1 MLKNIVLLQYV
12 SALRPPKKK
21 TPSRI
26 NVYANSEHFHEMINC
41 KNTTGSLTF
50 PKPFGARESFQ
61 RRSLQDF
68 SSTVART
75 LGEEFEVR
83 RRQAEFS
90 LSSFS
95 KSHRILSSA
104 LSSDSEPESSE
115 FTDTGNDEWK
125 QVGFICAIVHT
136 VVQPF
141 WPPLSIIFNGP
152 VIFPVFQ
159 NADF

>member
-1 MLKNIVLLQYV
+1 MLKNSVLLQYV

-68 SSTVART
+68 SSTMGRA
-75 LGEEFEVR
+75 LEGEFEVR

-95 KSHRILSSA
+95 KSHNILSTT
-104 LSSDSEPESSE
+104 LSPDSEPDSSQ
-115 FTDTGNDEWK
+115 FTDTSNDEWK
-125 QVGFICAIVHT
+125 QVGFLDHFVLLYMYGLT
-136 VVQPF
+136 DLQY
-141 WPPLSIIFNGP
+141 
-152 VIFPVFQ
+152 
-159 NADF
+159 